1 VASSAQHPRSLS
13 KASARRIIALSAA
26 TALMIMSLLAPQAH
40 GKKSL
45 DELRAG
51 LERLQAELDDATA
64 RVEALRFRE
73 NGQRFTIA
81 RIDQEINELRD
92 QRLRLQD
99 RAVAAARRI
108 YMASNSDTLDV
119 LLSSESVAEIA
130 SRSQS
135 LAQVSDL
142 DQKSLGDL
150 VRSDARLRQLQD
162 ELIGKTDGLTQVR
175 SSLDAESKQLQAR
188 FEALTAE
195 YNDLKQK
202 LAEAARKTAAAT
214 SAQVVFSASGMA
226 CPIAAP
232 NSFIDSWGYPRS
244 GGRTHE
250 GTDVMAAMGAPVVAI
265 TDGRITYEG
274 TGISAGKWLILS
286 GDDGHSYYYM
296 HNQSNLVAS
305 GRVKAGQKIA
315 TVGDT
320 GNAIGGPPHVHFEY
334 HPGGGGPVNPYPLLA
349 EVCRGER

>member
-1 VASSAQHPRSLS
+1 MRRTAAVCAAVALTILSLV
-13 KASARRIIALSAA
+13 
-26 TALMIMSLLAPQAH
+26 APQAH
-40 GKKSL
+40 GRKTL
-45 DELRAG
+45 DDLRAG
-51 LERLQAELDDATA
+51 LDRLQGELDEATA

-73 NGQRFTIA
+73 NGRRFTIA
-81 RIDQEINELRD
+81 RIDQQINDLRT
-92 QRLRLQD
+92 QRLRLQE

-130 SRSQS
+130 SRTQS
-135 LAQVSDL
+135 LAQVSAFDES
-142 DQKSLGDL
+142 SLAEL
-150 VRSDARLRQLQD
+150 VRADARLTELQD
-162 ELIGKTDGLTQVR
+162 DLISKTDGLTAIR
-175 SSLDAESKQLQAR
+175 ASLDAESDQLQAQ
-188 FEALTAE
+188 FEALTDE
-195 YNDLKQK
+195 YNELKRK
-202 LAEAARKTAAAT
+202 LDAAARKAASKAGG
-214 SAQVVFSASGMA
+214 QVTFSASGMA

-244 GGRTHE
+244 GGRTHV
-250 GTDVMAAMGAPVVAI
+250 GTDMMAAMGAPVVAI
-265 TDGRITYEG
+265 TDGRITFEG
-274 TGISAGKWLILS
+274 TGITAGKWLILS

-296 HNQSNLVAS
+296 HNQSNLVSS
-305 GRVKAGQKIA
+305 GRVKAGQMIA